1 MIASIISSVKLL
13 PWRSPHRTSTTEARA
28 GPNRVA
34 TLGDAWM
41 RCRSISCTGL
51 DHLPKPDLPAIA
63 VYIGRCSGDIT
74 SGFTIF
80 SWSGGAR
87 PRAGDLLSGFGVV
100 AGVLLALTL
109 RSILSRSEW
118 ERREQIS

>member
-1 MIASIISSVKLL
+1 MRDWITCQNPTSL
-13 PWRSPHRTSTTEARA
+13 RSPSDRSTLRPT
-28 GPNRVA
+28 
-34 TLGDAWM
+34 
-41 RCRSISCTGL
+41 
-51 DHLPKPDLPAIA
+51 
-63 VYIGRCSGDIT
+63 IT

-87 PRAGDLLSGFGVV
+87 PRAGDLYSGFGVV